1 VTAALAVVYLALL
14 LALAAVWALAQR
26 TQLALGVMGDPTSVL
41 KGLAVPLTW

>member
-1 VTAALAVVYLALL
+1 MKNQAVVTAVLLL

-26 TQLALGVMGDPTSVL
+26 TQLELGIIGDPPSVL